1 MSTIEAV
8 IIGLI
13 VLSTLI
19 VIRSLVEL
27 KMVIEQGLQTLD
39 QNLAAAIQKTV
50 QNLQIGDFEP
60 PNPIQSAL
68 AQFLI
73 SRVQSNPIDQLNRAE
88 NGQFSVIENN
98 QS

>member
-1 MSTIEAV
+1 MSNIEAL

-27 KMVIEQGLQTLD
+27 KMVIEEGLQTLD
-39 QNLAAAIQKTV
+39 RNLAAAIQETV
-50 QNLQIGDFEP
+50 SKLPIGDFEP
-60 PNPIQSAL
+60 VNPIQAAI
-68 AQFLI
+68 AQFLMNK
-73 SRVQSNPIDQLNRAE
+73 VQSDTIQMPERAQ
-88 NGQFSVIENN
+88 NGQFTVIEPD

>member
-27 KMVIEQGLQTLD
+27 KMVIEGGLQTLD
-39 QNLAAAIQKTV
+39 QNLAAAIQETIQK
-50 QNLQIGDFEP
+50 LPIGDFEQP
-60 PNPIQSAL
+60 TAIQQAI

-73 SRVQSNPIDQLNRAE
+73 SRVQSSPMEIPRQA
-88 NGQFSVIENN
+88 NGQFTVIEPD

>member
-19 VIRSLVEL
+19 VIRALVEL
-27 KMVIEQGLQTLD
+27 KMVIEAGLQTLD
-39 QNLAAAIQKTV
+39 QNLAAAIQETV
-50 QNLQIGDFEP
+50 KNLPIGDFEP
-60 PNPIQSAL
+60 VNPIQAAI
-68 AQFLI
+68 AQFLMNK
-73 SRVQSNPIDQLNRAE
+73 VQSDSIQLPDRGP
-88 NGQFSVIENN
+88 NGQFTVIEPD

>member
-1 MSTIEAV
+1 MTTIEAV

-27 KMVIEQGLQTLD
+27 KIIIEAGLQTLD
-39 QNLAAAIQKTV
+39 QNLAAAIQETV
-50 QNLQIGDFEP
+50 KNLPIGDFEP
-60 PNPIQSAL
+60 VNPIQAAI
-68 AQFLI
+68 AQFLMNK
-73 SRVQSNPIDQLNRAE
+73 VQSDSIQLPDRGP
-88 NGQFSVIENN
+88 NGQFTVIEPD